1 MDIKEEAIWA
11 ISNIISYGS
20 TGQVRDL
27 LEQGLMQPLCD
38 LLTCQDPLIVEFC
51 LEIIAGIGLDH
62 EVDDMHQFVT
72 VAAGGME
79 NLKSLFDY
87 DDCEIVLMAV
97 NIYVAFWLD
106 HDDIDTVEA
115 EYNANAVNLH
125 LNVPPDGFNFP
136 PVID

>member
-20 TGQVRDL
+20 TGQVREL

-72 VAAGGME
+72 AARGME
-79 NLKSLFDY
+79 NLKSLFDH

-97 NIYVAFWLD
+97 NIYVAFLLD
-106 HDDIDTVEA
+106 HDDIDTVISGNSFGAPTFQILILPFSLIQVES
-115 EYNANAVNLH
+115 
-125 LNVPPDGFNFP
+125 
-136 PVID
+136 